1 MTDGQKESFFMTY
14 VSACNGLLYAEDL
27 VKDKSLHPRI
37 RQDVSLIS
45 NKFKWIK
52 SSLEARTD
60 GSILRTIDTLRYDE
74 ILRLMMNLDEENQ
87 HKLEM
92 LISKFVD
99 DLNPDNE
106 GSK

>member
-1 MTDGQKESFFMTY
+1 MTEGQKESLFMAY
-14 VSACNGLLYAEDL
+14 ISACNGYMYASDL
-27 VKDKSLHPRI
+27 EKDKSLHVVT
-37 RQDVSLIS
+37 RQAVGAMA

-52 SSLEARTD
+52 TSLEVKSNSA
-60 GSILRTIDTLRYDE
+60 ILRQVDTLRYDE
-74 ILRLMMNLDEENQ
+74 IFRLMINLDEDNQ

-106 GSK
+106 GNK